1 MKKRK
6 RRLVRRRKGRQG
18 LGRKTLS
25 KRMKRRTTIVLIRKK
40 GLRRLAVR
48 KVHQLKEREKS
59 QMKTITGTM
68 MTQLHR
74 HHLSSRNSK
83 WRIS

>member
-1 MKKRK
+1 
-6 RRLVRRRKGRQG
+6 
-18 LGRKTLS
+18 
-25 KRMKRRTTIVLIRKK
+25 MKRRTTIVLIRKK

-48 KVHQLKEREKS
+48 KVHQLKGREKS
-59 QMKTITGTM
+59 QMKTITGMM